1 MAERDALLIVDVQN
15 DFLPGGSLAV
25 AEGDRVVPV
34 LNRYIA
40 HFQVSGRP
48 VIASRDWHPPVT
60 VHFQAQGG
68 VWPPH
73 CVMDTSG
80 GAFAPELALPGAAI
94 IVSKGM
100 DPKADSYS
108 AFEAVDA
115 AGRSL
120 AEVLRAQGVERL
132 YIGGL
137 ATDYCVKA
145 TVQDALSAGFATT
158 VLLDAVRGVNVQ
170 PHDAEVALEAMA
182 EAGSDFTT
190 FRRLVEGS

>member
-1 MAERDALLIVDVQN
+1 MVERAALLVVDTQN

-25 AEGDRVVPV
+25 AEGDRVVPA

-40 HFQVSGRP
+40 HFQGAGRP

-68 VWPPH
+68 IWPPH
-73 CVMDTSG
+73 CVIDTPG
-80 GAFAPELALPGAAI
+80 GAFAPDLALPASAV

-100 DPKADSYS
+100 DPTQDSYS
-108 AFEAVDA
+108 AFQAVDPE
-115 AGRSL
+115 GRGL
-120 AEVLRAQGVERL
+120 AETLRARGVDRL
-132 YIGGL
+132 YVGGL

-145 TVQDALSAGFATT
+145 SVQDALAAGFATT
-158 VLLDAVRGVNVQ
+158 VLLDAVRGVNLQ

-182 EAGSDFTT
+182 EAGADFTT
-190 FRRLVEGS
+190 YRRLVEGR